1 MQDYIITSD
10 GELRHYG
17 VLGMKWGHRKARK
30 NVSKAKTARD
40 SAKEWDEMADYAEKK
55 GKTKRA
61 NKYRQNAAQD
71 RADAKS
77 YEQKAKR
84 IEQKHI
90 QRAGGKK
97 AYDYSAKESTGKS
110 VVKSMLLG
118 TYGAL
123 RYNEA
128 RSKGAVRGKALVDG
142 ILAGG
147 FSRLTLGVG
156 GIVEPRLREDK
167 NKARI
172 RRARDYVFKD

>member
-1 MQDYIITSD
+1 MSDYIITQD
-10 GELRHYG
+10 GELKHYG

-30 NVSKAKTARD
+30 NVEKSKRARE
-40 SAKEWDEMADYAEKK
+40 SAKEWDEIARNKESK
-55 GKTKRA
+55 GKTKA
-61 NKYRQNAAQD
+61 AAKARQNAAQD
-71 RADAKS
+71 RADANKYS
-77 YEQKAKR
+77 AKAKR
-84 IEQKHI
+84 IEQKHM

-110 VVKSMLLG
+110 VAKSLLLG

-147 FSRLTLGVG
+147 FNRLTLGVG

-167 NKARI
+167 NKARVK
-172 RRARDYVFKD
+172 RARDYMFKD